1 MHLKGEEGHVAMIKE
16 YGGKEKYRSA
26 KAKIK
31 HEAKESRSEEMREKK
46 MKDVPCTHKSRK

>member
-1 MHLKGEEGHVAMIKE
+1 MHLKGEEGHEAMIKE